1 MDKHA
6 CPAVYSKFHKSVNMS
21 SKEIKA
27 WAKDPRAKCASF
39 QETRD
44 RLTKPQMF
52 LGYKMRSL
60 ADLKSLPKNNW
71 EEKDCIYAK
80 RVINF
85 NTRHQGALNIHGCTL
100 REAVSLKNWGRSP
113 PGCKIP
119 EGKCSTRPPQGKPP
133 KRFFRRKR
141 RS

>member
-1 MDKHA
+1 MSKHI
-6 CPAVYSKFHKSVNMS
+6 CPAVYSKFHKSVNMTPAQ
-21 SKEIKA
+21 IKA

-52 LGYKMRSL
+52 LGYKMRPL
-60 ADLKSLPKNNW
+60 AALKALSKGSW

-85 NTRHQGALNIHGCTL
+85 NTRHQGALNIHGCTPRALIAL
-100 REAVSLKNWGRSP
+100 RNWGRM
-113 PGCKIP
+113 IR
-119 EGKCSTRPPQGKPP
+119 KCRLEDLHEIGSRC
-133 KRFFRRKR
+133 
-141 RS
+141 RSQ

>member
-1 MDKHA
+1 MEKHA
-6 CPAVYSKFHKSVNMS
+6 CPAVYSKFQKSVNMTPAQ
-21 SKEIKA
+21 IRA

-44 RLTKPQMF
+44 RLTKHQMF

-60 ADLKSLPKNNW
+60 AELKALPKNRW

-85 NTRHQGALNIHGCTL
+85 NTRHEGALKQHGCTL
-100 REAVSLKNWGRSP
+100 RENVALLNWGRQVKRCP
-113 PGCKIP
+113 LPKGP
-119 EGKCSTRPPQGKPP
+119 CSTRPPQGKPP
-133 KRFFRRKR
+133 KRFYRRK
-141 RS
+141 